1 MRCGLYGKLP
11 AKRDFVALSAPRGFL
26 DAWEPWVQGGLSASR
41 LQLGDAWQEIFLRA
55 PIWRFWL
62 GGEICA
68 GLTVAGA
75 FMPSVDGV
83 GRYYPLT
90 VFAAVAAPDA
100 IPHPELDPQ
109 DRWFSGI
116 EEFLLGALESGT
128 GFDRLCESLARL
140 EPPLAGTSARPPEGL
155 VRLGDGTLLT
165 AVPPGSLPER
175 LATIRVE
182 DHARAYAAS
191 TVWWTIGG
199 EDFPPLALVGH
210 RMPSPYLFTTL
221 LTGDLG
227 GHGP

>member
-1 MRCGLYGKLP
+1 
-11 AKRDFVALSAPRGFL
+11 
-26 DAWEPWVQGGLSASR
+26 
-41 LQLGDAWQEIFLRA
+41 
-55 PIWRFWL
+55 
-62 GGEICA
+62 
-68 GLTVAGA
+68 
-75 FMPSVDGV
+75 MPSVDGV
-83 GRYYPLT
+83 GRYFPLT
-90 VFAAVAAPDA
+90 VLAAVAAPDA

-109 DRWFSGI
+109 DRWFGGV
-116 EEFLLGALESGT
+116 EEVLLGALDPGK
-128 GFDRLCESLARL
+128 GFDALCEDLARIDL
-140 EPPLAGTSARPPEGL
+140 PLAGTLARPPEGL
-155 VRLGDGTLLT
+155 VRLADGTLMT

-227 GHGP
+227 GQDP

>member
-1 MRCGLYGKLP
+1 
-11 AKRDFVALSAPRGFL
+11 V
-26 DAWEPWVQGGLSASR
+26 
-41 LQLGDAWQEIFLRA
+41 FLRA

-62 GGEICA
+62 GGEVCA

-90 VFAAVAAPDA
+90 IFAAVAAPDA

-109 DRWFSGI
+109 DRWYAGI
-116 EEFLLGALESGT
+116 EEFLLGALDPGATFE
-128 GFDRLCESLARL
+128 RLSEDLARL
-140 EPPLAGTSARPPEGL
+140 EPPLAGPLARPPEGL
-155 VRLGDGTLLT
+155 VRLADGTVLT

-199 EDFPPLALVGH
+199 EDFPPLALVGR
-210 RMPSPYLFTTL
+210 RMPSPFLFTTL
-221 LTGDLG
+221 LTGE
-227 GHGP
+227 HGP